1 MDEISG
7 FFILKRNSEK
17 SNNKIKKNYSRVKSY
32 GV

>member
-7 FFILKRNSEK
+7 FLILERNSEK
-17 SNNKIKKNYSRVKSY
+17 GNNKIKKNYSRVKSY